1 MIDGSNIS
9 ENLNN
14 EIKTNLKSLNIEFES
29 YFPKINTESIQMRQI
44 IRLL

>member
-29 YFPKINTESIQMRQI
+29 YFHQNKYRKHTNETSK
-44 IRLL
+44 